1 MASEFD
7 YQKWL
12 ADAAKNANLT
22 PEQLKP
28 LEELFGGN
36 ENFKKYAGESF
47 LRQSDYS
54 RKQNELA
61 DKIAAKEDEISRYE
75 AKLADWEK
83 QTKAEFDKAVHGR
96 EVAQRNLDKLQ
107 NQFRTVTQ
115 TLKKGYDD
123 YGVPLPQGVQ
133 FEPDLPTDSPVP
145 AASVNPNLPPA
156 QKPNWVDQNEYTKFA
171 NAAIATPFELQD
183 VAAEHYQLY
192 GKPLGNTRSLLDK
205 VASSKGRLNL
215 RSAWE
220 EEYEVPQRRQQIAD
234 EQFNQKVNSEVD
246 KRYQAKISEALQPS
260 PAREGHHSA
269 VLRQKLRL
277 PDGSENKPPA
287 PVSAEQSKDEKR
299 GVMAAVQAH
308 MAGTYRQNNP

>member
-1 MASEFD
+1 MADFD
-7 YQKWL
+7 YSKWL
-12 ADAAKNANLT
+12 TDAAKAANLT

-28 LEELFGGN
+28 LEDLFGAN
-36 ENFKKYAGESF
+36 EGFKKYAGDSF

-61 DKIAAKEDEISRYE
+61 DKINSKEEEITRYE

-83 QTKAEFDKAVHGR
+83 LTKAEYEKAVHSR
-96 EVAQRNLDKLQ
+96 DTAQRNYEKLQ
-107 NQFRTVTQ
+107 QQFREVTQ
-115 TLKKGYDD
+115 KLKAGYDE
-123 YGVPLPQGVQ
+123 YGVPLPAGVKLD
-133 FEPDLPTDSPVP
+133 PDLPQLDSP
-145 AASVNPNLPPA
+145 AAAPPNPNLPPP
-156 QKPNWVDQNEYTKFA
+156 QTPKWVQQEEYTKFA

-183 VAAEHYQLY
+183 VAAEHYSLY
-192 GKPLGNTRSLLDK
+192 GKPLGNTRDLLDK
-205 VASSKGRLNL
+205 VAQSKGRLNL

-220 EEYEVPQRRQQIAD
+220 ETYEVPQRRQQLAD

-246 KRYQAKISEALQPS
+246 KRYQQKISEALTPS

-277 PDGSENKPPA
+277 PDGTEKPSPQ
-287 PVSAEQSKDEKR
+287 PVSAEQSKDPKR

-308 MAGTYRQNNP
+308 MAGTYRPTP

>member
-1 MASEFD
+1 MADFD

-12 ADAAKNANLT
+12 TDAAKAANLT

-28 LEELFGGN
+28 LEDLFGAN
-36 ENFKKYAGESF
+36 EGFKKYAGDSF

-54 RKQNELA
+54 RKQNELS
-61 DKIAAKEDEISRYE
+61 DKIAAKEEEITRYE
-75 AKLADWEK
+75 GKLAAWET
-83 QTKAEFDKAVHGR
+83 QTKAEFEKAVKGR
-96 EVAQRNLDKLQ
+96 EAAQRNLDKLQ
-107 NQFRTVTQ
+107 QQFRTVTQ
-115 TLKKGYDD
+115 QLKAGYDE
-123 YGVPLPQGVQ
+123 YGVPLPNGVKL
-133 FEPDLPTDSPVP
+133 EPDLPESPGDFP
-145 AASVNPNLPPA
+145 AAPVNPNLPPA
-156 QKPNWVDQNEYTKFA
+156 QQPKWVEQQEYTKFA

-192 GKPLGNTRSLLDK
+192 GKPLGNTRNLLDK
-205 VASSKGRLNL
+205 VAQSKGRLNL

-220 EEYEVPQRRQQIAD
+220 EEYEVPVRRQQIAD

-246 KRYQAKISEALQPS
+246 KRYQQKISDALQPT

-277 PDGSENKPPA
+277 PDGTEKPVSA
-287 PVSAEQSKDEKR
+287 PVSAEQSKDPKR

-308 MAGTYRQNNP
+308 MAGTYRPNP